1 MRLIYQILLLVY
13 LPLAIMAGMY
23 LYQTGSLLDRLDQ
36 SIHAEFRQTRT
47 GVEERFRL
55 ETAYLSSVARLL
67 ATGPEVVDALHSGD
81 NDLLFDRARSFV
93 GDVVD
98 YVAFVDTEGIVIVR
112 GHDEFV
118 FGDSLITSTEIKGA
132 LHGEK
137 SVGLVELDGACYLMA
152 VTPVVRF
159 DEKIVGAAL
168 VGMSETNALS
178 GLKGAYHT
186 LHLVLERGGRRL
198 AATVP
203 PEDIPGWDSVTF
215 ELPPEFGSDFSVTI
229 FADNT
234 AKRLQLRALRQ
245 QMLGMTAGLA
255 ILLGVAATLIVRRVL
270 RPMKNLVSAMR
281 TYPNSVLD
289 LEGEKNGPQSLEVAE
304 LVQAFRSM
312 TTELREKQ
320 ASLVEAEKKYRG
332 MFENSPAG
340 MYRSTL
346 EGRFLAAN
354 HAMARLFGFASAQEL
369 IDEVQDIATQLYAAP
384 AQRRALHDQL
394 ASRTEPY
401 SLEVEARR
409 KDGRPA
415 WLFETSWFARDEAG
429 TVLYQEGSLI
439 DVSERRRAEALEREK
454 VAAEATS
461 EAKSQFLAA
470 MSHEIRTPM
479 NAIAG
484 MAQLLTETELSQ
496 EQQQY
501 MHIFQTAS
509 NALLTL
515 LSDILDIT
523 RMEAGQLELD
533 NEPFSPREVM
543 DIVARI
549 MSPRA
554 HEKGLYLGWEV
565 SPEVPEH
572 VAGDP
577 ARLRQVLCNIID
589 NAVKFTPSGEI
600 AFHCALEPLADEAV
614 VLRFSVRDT
623 GIGIP
628 ESSRESVFE
637 RFTQADSSITRQY
650 EGSGLG
656 LAVCKSLV
664 ELMGG
669 KLEVDSTP
677 EQGSTFSFTARFQPV
692 AAPQTKPVTKQDTS
706 PSFKPLRVL
715 LVEDSE
721 YNAFV
726 VLAYLKQSRSE
737 IDIARN
743 GREGYEKFIQ
753 GEYDLV
759 LMDLRMPVMDGYT
772 ATERIR
778 QWEIEQGR
786 SPTPIIA
793 MTAQAFKDDKE
804 RSLAAGCTLYLTKP
818 VRKEELL
825 AAMASLSLLH
835 GEETP
840 PNGDSDT
847 NSEADSDTNN
857 AEGTVV
863 VRVDPDFKEIAPRY
877 LEMVNKNLAEMRDAL
892 DRGDFPALANMGHQM
907 KGEGRAF
914 GFAPISEHGGV
925 IQQAAQEQNAAIVRQ
940 TITQLDDYLKRLVL
954 R

>member
-1 MRLIYQILLLVY
+1 MRLIHQILLLVY

-36 SIHAEFRQTRT
+36 SIHAELRQTRT

-67 ATGPEVVDALHSGD
+67 ATGPEVVAALHSGD
-81 NDLLFDRARSFV
+81 SDLLFGRARSFV

-112 GHDEFV
+112 GHAEFV
-118 FGDSLITSTEIKGA
+118 FGDSLITTAQIKGS
-132 LHGEK
+132 LHGEE
-137 SVGLVELDGACYLMA
+137 SVGLVDLDGVYYLLA

-168 VGMSETNALS
+168 VGMSEVNTLF
-178 GLKGAYHT
+178 GLTGAYHT
-186 LHLVLERGGRRL
+186 LHLVLERQGQRL
-198 AATVP
+198 AATAP
-203 PEDIPGWDSVTF
+203 PEDLTGWDSVTF
-215 ELPPEFGSDFSVTI
+215 QLPPELGSDFSVTI

-234 AKRLQLRALRQ
+234 TKRLQLRALRQ

-255 ILLGVAATLIVRRVL
+255 ILLGVAATLIMRRVL

-281 TYPNSVLD
+281 TYPNGVLD

-312 TTELREKQ
+312 TMELHEKQ

-346 EGRFLAAN
+346 EGRFLSAN
-354 HAMARLFGFASAQEL
+354 HAMARLFGFASAREL
-369 IDEVQDIATQLYAAP
+369 MDGVQDIATQLYADP
-384 AQRRALHDQL
+384 AQRRALHEQL

-401 SLEVEARR
+401 SLEVEFRR

-415 WLFETSWFARDEAG
+415 WLFETCWFVRDEAG

-439 DVSERRRAEALEREK
+439 DVSERKRAEALERAK
-454 VAAEATS
+454 VAAEAAS

-484 MAQLLTETELSQ
+484 MAQLLKETELSQ

-509 NALLTL
+509 DALLTL

-523 RMEAGQLELD
+523 RVEAGQLELD
-533 NEPFSPREVM
+533 SVPFSPRQVL
-543 DIVARI
+543 DTVGRI
-549 MSPRA
+549 MSPSA
-554 HEKGLYLGWEV
+554 HEKGLDLGWEV
-565 SPEVPEH
+565 APEVPER
-572 VAGDP
+572 VVGDP
-577 ARLRQVLCNIID
+577 ARLRQALGNIVG
-589 NAVKFTPSGEI
+589 NAVKFTPAGEI
-600 AFHCALEPLADEAV
+600 AVHCALEPGADEAV
-614 VLRFSVRDT
+614 VLRISVRDT

-628 ESSRESVFE
+628 ESSRESIFE

-650 EGSGLG
+650 GGSGLG

-669 KLEVDSTP
+669 TLEVDSTP
-677 EQGSTFSFTARFQPV
+677 GQGSTFSFTARFQPLT
-692 AAPQTKPVTKQDTS
+692 APLTEPVTKQETS
-706 PSFKPLRVL
+706 PRFKPLRVL

-737 IDIARN
+737 IDIATN

-759 LMDLRMPVMDGYT
+759 LMDMRMPVMDGYT

-778 QWEIEQGR
+778 QWEVEQGR

-804 RSLAAGCTLYLTKP
+804 RCLAAGCTLYLTKP

-825 AAMASLSLLH
+825 SAMASLSLPLV
-835 GEETP
+835 GESP
-840 PNGDSDT
+840 PDGD
-847 NSEADSDTNN
+847 SEADSDTDS
-857 AEGTVV
+857 AGGAVV
-863 VRVDPDFKEIAPRY
+863 VRVDPDYREIVPRY
-877 LEMVNKNLAEMRDAL
+877 LEMVNKNLALMREAL
-892 DRGDFPALANMGHQM
+892 DRGDFQILADMGHQM

-925 IQQAAQEQNAAIVRQ
+925 IQQAAQERNVAIVRQ
-940 TITQLDDYLKRLVL
+940 TLAQLGDYLKRLVL